1 MNIVFLENGRV
12 EKKIRGQTEN
22 VNRRGE
28 KEEEKGRERQGRK
41 INRER
46 KNVRDKVEMVEI
58 KKKSREGARN

>member
-12 EKKIRGQTEN
+12 EKKVRGKKEN

-46 KNVRDKVEMVEI
+46 KNVRGKVEMVAI
-58 KKKSREGARN
+58 RKKRGEGARN

>member
-12 EKKIRGQTEN
+12 EKKVRGKKEN
-22 VNRRGE
+22 VNRRRE

-58 KKKSREGARN
+58 KKKRGEGARN

>member
-12 EKKIRGQTEN
+12 EKKVRGKKEN
-22 VNRRGE
+22 VNRRRE
-28 KEEEKGRERQGRK
+28 KEEEKRRERQGRK

-58 KKKSREGARN
+58 KKKRGEGARN

>member
-1 MNIVFLENGRV
+1 MNIVFFENGRV
-12 EKKIRGQTEN
+12 EKKVRGKKEN
-22 VNRRGE
+22 VNRRRE

-58 KKKSREGARN
+58 KKKRGEGARN